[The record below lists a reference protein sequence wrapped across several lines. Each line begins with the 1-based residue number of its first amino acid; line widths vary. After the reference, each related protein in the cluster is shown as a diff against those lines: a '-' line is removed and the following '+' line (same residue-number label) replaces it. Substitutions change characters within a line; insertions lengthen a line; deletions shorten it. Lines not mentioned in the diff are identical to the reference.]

1 MSILRDNVNEGP
13 GGLRKL
19 IKRGQVV
26 APGVFDGISALL
38 AQKAGFKALYL
49 SGSGIAGK
57 SGLPDLGVTT
67 LGEVAEDVR
76 HIVSVSKL
84 PVIVDAD
91 TGFGEALNVIRA
103 VRELEA
109 AGAAA
114 IHVEDQEMPKK
125 CGHLLGKRIV
135 PIEEMERKI
144 RAAVSA
150 RRNDEFLII
159 ARTDARSAEGIEGA
173 IERAKAYAEAGAD
186 AIFPEALES
195 RDEFALFA
203 KKVRKPLMA
212 NMTEFGKSPLL
223 SADELE
229 RIGYRIVI
237 FPLTAFRA
245 SMLAMELAYG
255 QLYRDGT
262 QKRFIDR
269 LMTREGFYGLIGY
282 HAYEKEDME
291 IHDDKL

>member
-114 IHVEDQEMPKK
+114 IHVEDQEMP
-125 CGHLLGKRIV
+125 
-135 PIEEMERKI
+135 
-144 RAAVSA
+144 
-150 RRNDEFLII
+150 
-159 ARTDARSAEGIEGA
+159 
-173 IERAKAYAEAGAD
+173 
-186 AIFPEALES
+186 
-195 RDEFALFA
+195 
-203 KKVRKPLMA
+203 
-212 NMTEFGKSPLL
+212 
-223 SADELE
+223 
-229 RIGYRIVI
+229 
-237 FPLTAFRA
+237 
-245 SMLAMELAYG
+245 
-255 QLYRDGT
+255 
-262 QKRFIDR
+262 
-269 LMTREGFYGLIGY
+269 RE
-282 HAYEKEDME
+282 
-291 IHDDKL
+291 